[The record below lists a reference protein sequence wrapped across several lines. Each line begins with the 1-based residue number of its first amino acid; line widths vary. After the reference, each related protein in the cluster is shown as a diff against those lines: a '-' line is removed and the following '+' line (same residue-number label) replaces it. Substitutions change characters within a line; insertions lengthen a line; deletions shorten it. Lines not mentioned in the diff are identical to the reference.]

1 MPIIEVRDVNFKYE
15 DTTEYVIEHLNLE
28 IEQGSFVCILGHNGS
43 GKSTLAKL
51 LNVLYTPTSGNI
63 VICGKNVLNEENW
76 KIRKHAGMVFQNPDN
91 QLIATMVREDV
102 AFGLENIG
110 TPHDEME
117 SIIDSS
123 LVNVGMLEFG
133 DRAPHLLS
141 GGQKQRVA
149 IAGILAM
156 LPEVI
161 IFDESTSMLDPQG
174 RKEIL
179 NVVKRI
185 NKEKNITIIWIT
197 HFMEEAVEAD
207 RVVVFQ
213 HGKVA
218 MDGKPLEVFS
228 NEEEVKSLGLDIPP
242 MIALTN
248 ALNKEGISISTQIL
262 TVDDMVKE
270 ITNKYANNHK

>member
-213 HGKVA
+213 HGKIA